1 MIAKIVVTLIAA
13 LLIDGLIV
21 YAAWAAYK
29 VGCMRGWRNA
39 MRFVQ
44 ARAAENREAYPE
56 FYESP
61 QGNEE
66 KNE

>member
-1 MIAKIVVTLIAA
+1 MIEKIVVALIAM

-29 VGCMRGWRNA
+29 VGCMRGWRKA

-44 ARAAENREAYPE
+44 ARAPENREAYPE
-56 FYESP
+56 FCEPP

-66 KNE
+66 KN